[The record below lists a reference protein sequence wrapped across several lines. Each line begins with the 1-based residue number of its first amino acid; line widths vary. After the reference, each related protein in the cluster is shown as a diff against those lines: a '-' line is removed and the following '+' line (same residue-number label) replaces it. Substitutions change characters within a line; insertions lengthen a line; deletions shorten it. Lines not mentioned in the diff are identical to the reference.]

1 MSVTPVAAK
10 NDDGDQGKSSQN
22 RNNTTTT
29 VAATKSSG
37 NSGNAG
43 SSGNAGNSSN
53 SGGSSNA
60 GGNSSNA
67 GGNASSNAGGSG
79 NSANAGSTGNAN
91 NSNSSSNSSNS
102 NNANNANKSENAKSN
117 DKAKS
122 ATKTKDDDEE
132 DEDEETDEIDEVDD
146 PETPRTYI
154 VRFVSNV
161 KAAEAGN
168 AMVNT
173 YNEEVTK
180 ENNAARAAA
189 QAEVAKA
196 KNVKT
201 PKGRSANAAA
211 TAIAKVK
218 LKARGTYK
226 AAFEKVLNA
235 AVIQVPPSAIAGL
248 LRNPRVLS
256 IERDSTVLVDP
267 TSETQVG
274 ATWGL
279 DRLDQRALPLS
290 GTFASPSTA
299 SSVFAYV
306 VDTGIDA
313 THPEF
318 GGRVNSGFDAVNGS
332 SGQTDCNGHGTHVA
346 GTIAS
351 QTYGVAKAARLVP
364 VRVLDCNGSGTY
376 SGVIAG
382 LDWIAQN
389 RPSTQRAIVN
399 MSLGGGASSSMD
411 SAVASLVASG
421 VAVVVAAGNSNT
433 DACTSSPAR
442 AASAITVGA
451 TAIND
456 SRASFSNFGSCLDL
470 FAPGANITSTM
481 PGNSTA
487 ILSGTSMAAPHVAG
501 VAAVALS
508 LTAMTPAQLATYL
521 TDNAT
526 AGAVGAAG
534 TSSPNLLAYLN
545 GSTGTTPPPP
555 TDTPATAPA
564 QPAAPIAEA
573 RNKAA
578 IVSWSL
584 PNDGGSAIVSQ
595 TIRTYQSG
603 RVVATMRLDGVTT
616 STRITRLRNGVSYYF
631 TVQAANSVGSSAES
645 APSNAVTPRR

>member
-1 MSVTPVAAK
+1 M
-10 NDDGDQGKSSQN
+10 
-22 RNNTTTT
+22 
-29 VAATKSSG
+29 
-37 NSGNAG
+37 
-43 SSGNAGNSSN
+43 
-53 SGGSSNA
+53 
-60 GGNSSNA
+60 
-67 GGNASSNAGGSG
+67 
-79 NSANAGSTGNAN
+79 
-91 NSNSSSNSSNS
+91 
-102 NNANNANKSENAKSN
+102 
-117 DKAKS
+117 
-122 ATKTKDDDEE
+122 
-132 DEDEETDEIDEVDD
+132 
-146 PETPRTYI
+146 
-154 VRFVSNV
+154 RFVSNV
-161 KAAEAGN
+161 KAAEAGK

-173 YNEEVTK
+173 YNDEVTK

-189 QAEVAKA
+189 QAEAAKA
-196 KNVKT
+196 KNAKT

-211 TAIAKVK
+211 TATAKAK

-235 AVIQVPPSAIAGL
+235 AVIQVPPSAIADL

-267 TSETQVG
+267 TSQTQVG

-290 GTFASPSTA
+290 GTFTSPSTA
-299 SSVFAYV
+299 SNVFAYV

-313 THPEF
+313 THSEF
-318 GGRVNSGFDAVNGS
+318 GGRVNSGFDAVNGG

-364 VRVLDCNGSGTY
+364 VRVLGCDGSGTY

-399 MSLGGGASSSMD
+399 MSLGGGASSSLD

-433 DACTSSPAR
+433 DACTTSPAR

-456 SRASFSNFGSCLDL
+456 SRASFSNYGSCLDL
-470 FAPGANITSTM
+470 FAPGANITSTI
-481 PGNSTA
+481 PANQTA
-487 ILSGTSMAAPHVAG
+487 TYSGTSMAAPHVAG

-508 LTAMTPAQLATYL
+508 LTDMTPTQLATFL
-521 TDNAT
+521 TDTATTNA
-526 AGAVGAAG
+526 VSSAG

-545 GSTGTTPPPP
+545 SSTTSTPPPT

-584 PNDGGSAIVSQ
+584 PDDGGSAIITQ

-603 RVVATMRLDGVTT
+603 RVVATTRVDGVTT
-616 STRITRLRNGVSYYF
+616 SIRITRLRNGVSYYF
-631 TVQAANSVGSSAES
+631 TVQAANSVGASVES
-645 APSNAVTPRR
+645 AASNVIIPIR